1 MSKRKDTNKNRP
13 YSRSAP
19 YMSKR
24 KDAKKNRLYSR
35 STPYLFLLPWF
46 IGLIL
51 FTAGPLLMSL
61 IMSFFNWPVI
71 GSPEF
76 VGLNNYVTMF
86 TQDPQFWSSLKIT
99 MLFTVIFVP
108 LKLVLALVLALI
120 ISKNIKGATAFRV
133 AFYLPTV
140 ISSVAVSIIFDWMLN
155 SEFGII
161 NYLLSLIGIKGPDW
175 LNNPSSAFAAL
186 IMASIWS
193 VGSLMLVFYTALKGV
208 PIDVYEAATIDG
220 ASEMRQFF
228 SITLPLITPT
238 ILFNTVTSIIT
249 TLQSLDLV
257 MLLTKGGPLRST
269 HMYGLFVYNNAFDK
283 HKLGYAAANAWV
295 MFIIIMILTAL
306 VFKSSDF
313 WVYTKKKGG
322 KK

>member
-1 MSKRKDTNKNRP
+1 MSRGKV
-13 YSRSAP
+13 
-19 YMSKR
+19 
-24 KDAKKNRLYSR
+24 AKKNRLYSR
-35 STPYLFLLPWF
+35 SAPYLFLLPWF
-46 IGLIL
+46 IGLLL

-76 VGLNNYVTMF
+76 VGLNNYVAMF

-99 MLFTVIFVP
+99 MVFTGIFVP
-108 LKLVLALVLALI
+108 LKLVLALILALI
-120 ISKNIKGATAFRV
+120 ISKNIKGATVFRV

-208 PIDVYEAATIDG
+208 PLDVYEAATIDG
-220 ASEMRQFF
+220 ASEVRQFF
-228 SITLPLITPT
+228 SVTLPLITPT

-283 HKLGYAAANAWV
+283 HRLGYAAANAWV

-313 WVYTKKKGG
+313 WVYTSKKGG